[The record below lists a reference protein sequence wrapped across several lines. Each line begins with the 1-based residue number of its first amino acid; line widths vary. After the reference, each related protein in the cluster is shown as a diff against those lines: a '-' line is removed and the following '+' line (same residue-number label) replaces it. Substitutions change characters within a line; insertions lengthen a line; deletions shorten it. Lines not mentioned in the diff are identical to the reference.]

1 MTATQST
8 SPAWLTEYRALAQQT
23 LDEKALPTSTDRP
36 WKYTDVSALD
46 IYSLKQLETEDQAI
60 RIVSCPEDLVVRGLI
75 DSAHDPELE
84 QKIQAN
90 LGHLIPAD
98 EDYLLAANSA
108 KWTSGFFINPEQG
121 VQYTKPLSIEI
132 DLSKR
137 SATVFPRILI
147 VAEANSELDIIISS
161 TSIEEEALVIAA
173 LELQVNNSA
182 RLAITFANNWGFNTK
197 EFTTLRA
204 ELADNASLNISTICI
219 GGAIV
224 KHRYDIHLNGKGA
237 DSRVKGVAVGDKTQ
251 HFDFMTVQEHNA
263 PNSSSDVEIKT
274 ALAGES
280 RAVYYGITRVSEEA
294 KGSQANQENRNML
307 LAPKAKA
314 DSDPVLEILTND
326 VSRCGHGAT
335 VGPVDA
341 EGMFYLMSRGLNKR
355 AALRTLVGG
364 FLSPIV
370 DYLKDAKLADTVR
383 ATVNDKLQNASLD

>member
-108 KWTSGFFINPEQG
+108 EWTNGFFINPKQG
-121 VQYTKPLSIEI
+121 VQYTEPLSIEI

-173 LELQVNNSA
+173 LELQVKNNA
-182 RLAITFANNWGFNTK
+182 RLSITFANNWGFNTK

-204 ELADNASLNISTICI
+204 KLADNASLNISTICI

-280 RAVYYGITRVSEEA
+280 RAVYYGITRVTEEA

-364 FLSPIV
+364 FISPIV
-370 DYLKDAKLADTVR
+370 DCLKDAELADAVR

>member
-1 MTATQST
+1 MTATQSD
-8 SPAWLTEYRALAQQT
+8 SPPWLAKYRALAQRT
-23 LDEKALPTSTDRP
+23 LEEKTLPNSSDRP
-36 WKYTDVSALD
+36 WKYTDVTSLD
-46 IYSLKQLETEDQAI
+46 VFGLERLETEEQAL
-60 RIVSCPEDLVVRGLI
+60 RIASCPDDLVVRGLI
-75 DSAHDPELE
+75 DSAFDPEL
-84 QKIQAN
+84 QKTIETN
-90 LGHLIPAD
+90 LGYLIPAN

-108 KWTSGFFINPEQG
+108 EWQDGFFINPKSGIQHIE
-121 VQYTKPLSIEI
+121 PLLIEL
-132 DLSKR
+132 DLSKL
-137 SATVFPRILI
+137 SATIFPRILV
-147 VAEANSELDIIISS
+147 VAESNSELDIVINS
-161 TSIEEEALVIAA
+161 TSSEDEALIIAA
-173 LELQVNNSA
+173 LELRVKNNA
-182 RLAITFANNWGFNTK
+182 RLGITFVNNWGLGTK

-204 ELADNASLNISTICI
+204 DLADNAALNISTICI
-219 GGAIV
+219 GGALV

-280 RAVYYGITRVSEEA
+280 RAVYYGITRVTEEA

-335 VGPVDA
+335 VGPVDG
-341 EGMFYLMSRGLNKR
+341 EGMFYLMSRGLDKR

-364 FLSPIV
+364 FISPIV
-370 DYLKDAKLADTVR
+370 DHLKDPELADSVR

>member
-1 MTATQST
+1 MTATHSD
-8 SPAWLTEYRALAQQT
+8 SPTWLAEYRALAQHT
-23 LDEKALPTSTDRP
+23 LNEKSLPDSSDRP
-36 WKYTDVSALD
+36 WKYTDITTLD
-46 IYSLKQLETEDQAI
+46 IFSLKPLKPEDRAI
-60 RIVSCPEDLVVRGLI
+60 RIASCPEDLAVRGLI

-84 QKIQAN
+84 QKIQPN

-108 KWTSGFFINPEQG
+108 QWTDGFFINPEQG
-121 VQYTKPLSIEI
+121 VRYTKPLSIEI

-147 VAEANSELDIIISS
+147 VAEANSELDLIINS
-161 TSIEEEALVIAA
+161 TSIEEEALVIGA
-173 LELQVNNSA
+173 LELQVKNNA
-182 RLAITFANNWGFNTK
+182 RLAITFTNNWGFNTK

-224 KHRYDIHLNGKGA
+224 KHRYDIHLNGTGA
-237 DSRVKGVAVGDKTQ
+237 DSRVKGIAVGDKTQ

-263 PNSSSDVEIKT
+263 PKSSSDVEIKT

-280 RAVYYGITRVSEEA
+280 RAVYYGITRVTEEA

-341 EGMFYLMSRGLNKR
+341 EGMFYLMSRGLDKR

-364 FLSPIV
+364 FISPIV
-370 DYLKDAKLADTVR
+370 DYLKDAELADTVR